1 MYMIYIF
8 SYIRIHIYIYVC
20 NIYSHIKIHIYKHIY
35 IYTNALQW
43 NSEMGKVYRHI
54 TLLKQLHLKRWRT
67 LTPSLGHLPRQS
79 GGVMWFFSSC
89 VFYCNSGRESLKI
102 EVKTIE

>member
-8 SYIRIHIYIYVC
+8 SYIRIHIYIYVY

-43 NSEMGKVYRHI
+43 NSEMGKI
-54 TLLKQLHLKRWRT
+54 
-67 LTPSLGHLPRQS
+67 
-79 GGVMWFFSSC
+79 
-89 VFYCNSGRESLKI
+89 
-102 EVKTIE
+102 